1 KKEGK
6 TLIDFLDQIYE
17 TYGYTD
23 NMMSLIMLEGAMGME
38 QMETLM
44 ATLRKDKPQEFGQF
58 KVTNT
63 EDRWDGPKHVSTTD
77 TVSRNVLVYEFE
89 APEGVESLQL
99 TIRPSGTQ
107 PATKIYFEIVGEKGI
122 EREKIIEIRKN
133 LRKVFLKH
141 VYDILKINLPERG
154 YLLSDLLPVPI
165 KVEYFEIEKE
175 LIADKENIDEDTIMK
190 KLEPLGQDPIEKI
203 DNCFMAEHKK
213 SFRKFFN
220 LN

>member
-1 KKEGK
+1 
-6 TLIDFLDQIYE
+6 
-17 TYGYTD
+17 
-23 NMMSLIMLEGAMGME
+23 
-38 QMETLM
+38 
-44 ATLRKDKPQEFGQF
+44 
-58 KVTNT
+58 
-63 EDRWDGPKHVSTTD
+63 
-77 TVSRNVLVYEFE
+77 
-89 APEGVESLQL
+89 
-99 TIRPSGTQ
+99 
-107 PATKIYFEIVGEKGI
+107 
-122 EREKIIEIRKN
+122 
-133 LRKVFLKH
+133 
-141 VYDILKINLPERG
+141 KINLPERG